1 MTEKDMN
8 DMMQF
13 EREAA
18 KNGFSAIAG
27 VDEAGRGPPA
37 GPVVAGAVILAEEIL
52 ELNDSKQLSSTQRDE
67 LYDILYEGE
76 HIIGAGIV
84 EPEIIDRHGIQ
95 SANYRAMLEAVEQ
108 LNTAPDFLLVDGFQ
122 IKGCAIPQMKIIK
135 GDARSFSIAAASIIA
150 KVTRDRLM
158 NELDVVYPEYG
169 FAKHKGYG
177 TREHMEAI
185 ERIGPCAAHRMSFAP
200 MSKALETD
208 MLF

>member
-1 MTEKDMN
+1 MAHEDNK

-18 KNGFSAIAG
+18 KSGFSSIAG
-27 VDEAGRGPPA
+27 VDEAGRGPLA

-52 ELNDSKQLSSTQRDE
+52 ELNDSKQLSPTQREE

-76 HIIGAGIV
+76 HIIGVGIV
-84 EPEIIDRHGIQ
+84 EPKIIDRHGIQ
-95 SANYRAMLEAVEQ
+95 SANYRSMLDAVEQ
-108 LNTAPDFLLVDGFQ
+108 LNPAPDFLLVDGFQ

-169 FAKHKGYG
+169 FAQHKGYG
-177 TREHMEAI
+177 TRDHMEAI
-185 ERIGPCAAHRMSFAP
+185 ERIGPCEAHRMSFAP

-208 MLF
+208 SLF